1 MNDGVGSVKHQVS
14 GGDSGGIRVTKAWNL
29 RTSVAGWALRRLSK
43 GKMFIRLT
51 IKSDE
56 KGWRKAG

>member
-43 GKMFIRLT
+43 GK
-51 IKSDE
+51 DVY
-56 KGWRKAG
+56 KADYQV